1 VSVDIFISP
10 PLNAA
15 MNATR
20 RRSRQFPG
28 VKRLRLTAATGSKNY
43 GQITTTGHL
52 RDVYPSY
59 EGDSAF
65 TGNYNAS
72 LQPVYQVVVIR
83 GSDGKTAADVYVS
96 VKHEYELQLVDA
108 IVS

>member
-1 VSVDIFISP
+1 
-10 PLNAA
+10 
-15 MNATR
+15 MNATPVAEADN
-20 RRSRQFPG
+20 FPG

-72 LQPVYQVVVIR
+72 PTKPSIP
-83 GSDGKTAADVYVS
+83 GSGN
-96 VKHEYELQLVDA
+96 QR
-108 IVS
+108 I